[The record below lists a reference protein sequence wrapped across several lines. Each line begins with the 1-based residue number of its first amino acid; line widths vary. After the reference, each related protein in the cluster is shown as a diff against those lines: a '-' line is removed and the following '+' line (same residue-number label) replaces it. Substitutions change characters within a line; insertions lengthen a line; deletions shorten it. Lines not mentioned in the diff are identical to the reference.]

1 MDTLVKILKRE
12 TASLKEQ
19 YVDMTAKWA
28 RAEFTNLRKWA
39 DDYRSGKF
47 GYGEASNKYYRLPY
61 EITNPNGKIEDYVAK
76 QVKFA
81 IDHYEDS
88 IAKLAHRI
96 KSKGMDVSKI
106 KATTS
111 HVGVNIETTLTDGVK
126 TVRAFTII
134 AGGAIQRPHY
144 RYLIK

>member
-1 MDTLVKILKRE
+1 MELVKILKRE
-12 TASLKEQ
+12 TASLKDQ
-19 YVDMTAKWA
+19 YVEMTAKWA
-28 RAEFTNLRKWA
+28 RSEFANLRKWA
-39 DDYRSGKF
+39 VDYHAGKF

-61 EITNPNGKIEDYVAK
+61 EIVNPNGKVEDYVAK
-76 QVKFA
+76 QVKSA

-88 IAKLAHRI
+88 IAKLAARI
-96 KSKGMDVSKI
+96 NAKGLDVDKI

-111 HVGVNIETTLTDGVK
+111 HIGVNIETTLTDGVK

-134 AGGAIQRPHY
+134 AGGAVQRPHY